1 MLKNISFIQF
11 FSQYFFSIFFKI
23 LIDAEPAIGNPEKYR
38 TENEIDNINHRRRHD
53 ETKLWIF
60 QIVENLFGDK
70 NEQIYVIEENLGNLE
85 RSRTEEDKSKI
96 LSNPT
101 DETSPNMQD
110 ALKFVYKTEEQ
121 NTDGKS
127 SAGQNHSV
135 SKNLNAH
142 KVRKAS
148 KIKRTEEKLFQ
159 SLITEVAQQE
169 SRESVHYDRI
179 VESLIK
185 FLKFLQNRHIK
196 ADFTLDQVI
205 EMTSIFQRV
214 IKIKTELLKRL
225 FKIASDLRHS
235 KSVQVTEVNSAT
247 EQIACLQEFS
257 ACVNLEVI
265 SERLSS
271 PKVRAGVQLTNLQ
284 KRGTCI
290 DSNKILYLQIEMVVD
305 GFVYLLPHAKIYE
318 NELEACLKRNNFSIG
333 KNTQQFEYGN

>member
-1 MLKNISFIQF
+1 MF
-11 FSQYFFSIFFKI
+11 QYFFSIFFKI
-23 LIDAEPAIGNPEKYR
+23 LIDAEPAIGNPEKYK

-70 NEQIYVIEENLGNLE
+70 NEQIYVIENVDNSE
-85 RSRTEEDKSKI
+85 RFGVKEDKVKI
-96 LSNPT
+96 LSHPT
-101 DETSPNMQD
+101 DEDSPTKQD
-110 ALKFVYKTEEQ
+110 ALKFVYKTEDQ
-121 NTDGKS
+121 NRDGKRS
-127 SAGQNHSV
+127 TGGIQSV
-135 SKNLNAH
+135 AKNPNAH
-142 KVRKAS
+142 KVQKAS
-148 KIKRTEEKLFQ
+148 KIKRSEEKLFQ

-169 SRESVHYDRI
+169 SRESVLYDRI
-179 VESLIK
+179 VESLIR

-225 FKIASDLRHS
+225 FKIASNLRHS
-235 KSVQVTEVNSAT
+235 KSVQITEVNSAT

-271 PKVRAGVQLTNLQ
+271 PKVRAEVQLTNLQ

-290 DSNKILYLQIEMVVD
+290 DSNKTKNVFLYLQIEMVVD
-305 GFVYLLPHAKIYE
+305 GIVYLLPHAKIYE